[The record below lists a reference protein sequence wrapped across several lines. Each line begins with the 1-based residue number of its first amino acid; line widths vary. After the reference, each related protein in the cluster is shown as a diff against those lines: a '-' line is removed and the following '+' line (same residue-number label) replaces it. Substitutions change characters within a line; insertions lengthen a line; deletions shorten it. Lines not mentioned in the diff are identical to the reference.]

1 MRRQRPDDR
10 GRAGG
15 AVSPVRFR
23 RAEKSL
29 RRDFAHRR
37 PRFAEPESSFAEGSD
52 TAARIGRRH
61 PNPLFVPSFG
71 TFFSGEVPDSRN
83 FFLSLQANC
92 GGTKNIIN
100 NESLRNYRQGRG
112 DRQQCL
118 SLEPQDQAQI
128 QPEFENQALL
138 VGGGRPVDHVEGVRC
153 RHENNQQEG
162 ACSSFA
168 RSCRGKVRL
177 LKTVK

>member
-92 GGTKNIIN
+92 GGTKNN
-100 NESLRNYRQGRG
+100 
-112 DRQQCL
+112 
-118 SLEPQDQAQI
+118 
-128 QPEFENQALL
+128 
-138 VGGGRPVDHVEGVRC
+138 
-153 RHENNQQEG
+153 
-162 ACSSFA
+162 
-168 RSCRGKVRL
+168 
-177 LKTVK
+177 LKTKRFWSEEEGRWITLKVSAAGMKTINKKGLAVALREAACPKKIY

>member
-1 MRRQRPDDR
+1 MSRQRSDDR

-29 RRDFAHRR
+29 RRDFARRR

-71 TFFSGEVPDSRN
+71 TFFYEGENETYIEASAENSGSILYDKEIRDKPRTRRTKRN
-83 FFLSLQANC
+83 
-92 GGTKNIIN
+92 
-100 NESLRNYRQGRG
+100 
-112 DRQQCL
+112 
-118 SLEPQDQAQI
+118 
-128 QPEFENQALL
+128 
-138 VGGGRPVDHVEGVRC
+138 V
-153 RHENNQQEG
+153 
-162 ACSSFA
+162 
-168 RSCRGKVRL
+168 
-177 LKTVK
+177 

>member
-1 MRRQRPDDR
+1 MMRRQRPDDR

-29 RRDFAHRR
+29 RRDFARRR

-71 TFFSGEVPDSRN
+71 TFFFGRSARLSDFFSIFAGQLWRN
-83 FFLSLQANC
+83 
-92 GGTKNIIN
+92 KNIIN

-128 QPEFENQALL
+128 QSEFEDQAFL
-138 VGGGRPVDHVEGVRC
+138 VRGRGPLDHPQGVGC
-153 RHENNQQEG
+153 RYENN
-162 ACSSFA
+162 
-168 RSCRGKVRL
+168 
-177 LKTVK
+177 

>member
-1 MRRQRPDDR
+1 MRRQRSDDR

-29 RRDFAHRR
+29 RRDFARRR

-128 QPEFENQALL
+128 QSEFEDQAFLEE
-138 VGGGRPVDHVEGVRC
+138 GRWITLKVSAAGMKTINKKGLAVALREA
-153 RHENNQQEG
+153 
-162 ACSSFA
+162 ACP
-168 RSCRGKVRL
+168 K
-177 LKTVK
+177 KIY

>member
-1 MRRQRPDDR
+1 M
-10 GRAGG
+10 
-15 AVSPVRFR
+15 RFR

-29 RRDFAHRR
+29 RRDFARRR

-100 NESLRNYRQGRG
+100 N
-112 DRQQCL
+112 
-118 SLEPQDQAQI
+118 
-128 QPEFENQALL
+128 
-138 VGGGRPVDHVEGVRC
+138 
-153 RHENNQQEG
+153 
-162 ACSSFA
+162 
-168 RSCRGKVRL
+168 
-177 LKTVK
+177 

>member
-1 MRRQRPDDR
+1 MRRQRSDDR

-29 RRDFAHRR
+29 RRDFARRR

-100 NESLRNYRQGRG
+100 NESLRNYITLKVSAAGMKTINKKG
-112 DRQQCL
+112 L
-118 SLEPQDQAQI
+118 AV
-128 QPEFENQALL
+128 AL
-138 VGGGRPVDHVEGVRC
+138 REA
-153 RHENNQQEG
+153 
-162 ACSSFA
+162 ACP
-168 RSCRGKVRL
+168 K
-177 LKTVK
+177 KIY